1 MNKPRQQFKGN
12 HAAAGRKMDA
22 MHGKLG
28 GNTGLAN
35 DTRPRVKVYP
45 APVDEVQAPATND
58 VAAEENQ
65 EGVDEASDNQ

>member
-1 MNKPRQQFKGN
+1 MSTNQNRERQQFKGESL
-12 HAAAGRKMDA
+12 ARGPMDA

-45 APVDEVQAPATND
+45 VEEVQAPAANE
-58 VAAEENQ
+58 VSAEENQ
-65 EGVDEASDNQ
+65 EGVAASGNQ